1 MKLPSG
7 HTFLAFFSNRLRRA
21 RSQPD
26 RSIALAAQQ
35 VRTSLAQLLPRFE
48 HIFVGVSEQIEHL
61 QTGSTT
67 LIKDCENLLHIAS
80 GQDGGQSLAQETLSV
95 LREPL
100 AYLDF
105 CQQQQTTL
113 LRVLA
118 QCEQQT
124 LTMLSVRARMEATL
138 APLTYVTL
146 LFKIE
151 SARLDDDLRDTFTT
165 VTSEIDRMR
174 QLVKDTF
181 NKNAEL
187 LANTH
192 GTLFSVRQNLER
204 EFAQNLS
211 HITERRR
218 LIDEAIATLDRQ
230 LDENSRREIKLHT
243 HSRAIADEVGQIVLG
258 LQFQDIVQQK
268 CDHVLSAIAEWDH
281 KGPSASGIRLQG
293 LQLDGAAGDLADGS
307 KTIGKGIDRIVVC
320 IDQLDKSSQSLEEF
334 QGMVAASDGM
344 VQRLLDALHEVH
356 EMIRAMA
363 TLTER
368 THESVRP
375 AADLAGSLT
384 STLVELAIN
393 MRLIALNAQI
403 RSVQIGEGTGLE
415 QLASRTAEISRE
427 VNAIGDQTARD
438 LDLLRTGINELLGTF
453 GEFRQRGGEQL
464 ANLTRD
470 RVGAEANLHALRD
483 RAIDAV
489 SHIGETAKALH
500 TSADGLRKSIEPI
513 GGLGDEL
520 KKTAGALHALV
531 SPDEISR
538 ISAEEIAA
546 ETARY
551 TMASELQTHLNLT
564 AAAPVALIAPPA
576 AAADDFEFFSTPP
589 ETAPALV
596 AAAAPVAPA
605 GKSSSSGATSDN
617 VEFF

>member
-1 MKLPSG
+1 MKFSFRLPLG
-7 HTFLAFFSNRLRRA
+7 AARTFLTKRLRQATRQTGRTHTDAA
-21 RSQPD
+21 REV
-26 RSIALAAQQ
+26 RS
-35 VRTSLAQLLPRFE
+35 SLGDLLPRFE
-48 HIFVGVSEQIEHL
+48 GIFVGISEQIEHL

-67 LIKDCENLLHIAS
+67 LVKDCENLLRIAS
-80 GQDGGQSLAQETLSV
+80 GRDGGQSLAQETLAV
-95 LREPL
+95 LRDPL

-105 CQQQQTTL
+105 CQQQQATL

-124 LTMLSVRARMEATL
+124 LAMLSVRARMESTL
-138 APLTYVTL
+138 APLTYVTM

-192 GTLFSVRQNLER
+192 GTLVSVRQNLER
-204 EFAQNLS
+204 EFTQNLS
-211 HITERRR
+211 HTTERRH
-218 LIDEAIATLDRQ
+218 LIDEAIVTLDRQ
-230 LDENSRREIKLHT
+230 LEENSRRDIQLHT
-243 HSRAIADEVGQIVLG
+243 HSRAIADEVGHIVLG

-268 CDHVLSAIAEWDH
+268 CDHVLSAIAEWENR
-281 KGPSASGIRLQG
+281 PPTATGIRLQG
-293 LQLDGAAGDLADGS
+293 LQLDGAASDLTDGS
-307 KTIGKGIDRIVVC
+307 TKIGGGIDRIVGC
-320 IDQLDKSSQSLEEF
+320 IDKLDQSSQSLDEF
-334 QGMVAASDGM
+334 KGMVAASDGM
-344 VQRLLDALHEVH
+344 VQRLLDAINEVH

-375 AADLAGSLT
+375 AAELAGSLT

-415 QLASRTAEISRE
+415 QLASRTAEISRD
-427 VNAIGDQTARD
+427 VNAIGDETARD
-438 LDLLRTGINELLGTF
+438 LNLLRAGINELLETF
-453 GEFRQRGGEQL
+453 AEFRQRGGEQL
-464 ANLTRD
+464 ENLSRD
-470 RVGAEANLHALRD
+470 RVDAEGHLHALRD

-489 SHIGETAKALH
+489 RHIGETAKDLNQ
-500 TSADGLRKSIEPI
+500 SADALRESIKPI
-513 GGLGDEL
+513 NELGDAL
-520 KKTAGALHALV
+520 TATGSVLHALV
-531 SPDEISR
+531 GPEEISR
-538 ISAEEIAA
+538 LSAEEIAT

-551 TMASELQTHLNLT
+551 TMASELNTHLNLIG
-564 AAAPVALIAPPA
+564 AAPPAPPPAKPADDVDFFAAPAAPVPSATASPTATSAKSSP
-576 AAADDFEFFSTPP
+576 
-589 ETAPALV
+589 APAV
-596 AAAAPVAPA
+596 AE
-605 GKSSSSGATSDN
+605 S